1 MWVING
7 TLLTILTE
15 ASILNRDEMTFGMG
29 FICDHFFDQCPDI
42 NQARTAMIVSI
53 ILFTILYKALQV
65 LQTIPCLKS
74 SQLFLL
80 ITVI

>member
-53 ILFTILYKALQV
+53 ILFTILHKAGLAND
-65 LQTIPCLKS
+65 S
-74 SQLFLL
+74 LFKKLS
-80 ITVI
+80 IIFF